1 MSSPDPAAPALP
13 YQLQMVDAGDGYRVP
28 LFWHAAA
35 QPRANIVLM
44 AALGVAAR
52 FYLPLAQ
59 DLCAAGL
66 NVALVEQRGHGESGL
81 RPSRRTDFGFRH
93 ALLHDIPAVL
103 DHVGNT
109 APGLPLYL
117 MGHSLG
123 GHYAA
128 ITAGRLPHRVDGVI
142 VAACGTPWIG
152 AFRGR
157 IRSQLKLLVRLVPAL
172 NLLLGYYPGD
182 RVGFG
187 GREARTLM
195 ADWRDLAIDNRYRAR
210 GLDEDL
216 EAGIARYRG
225 PVLSLRM
232 ADDTY
237 APEAAM
243 TAVTD
248 KFIAGRV
255 TRRLLTADDLGD
267 RADHF
272 RWARSPSAVT
282 REVSAW
288 LAGPAPDGSGPGPG
302 AAP

>member
-1 MSSPDPAAPALP
+1 MSTPDAAESPALP
-13 YQLQMVDAGDGYRVP
+13 YRLQMVDAGDGYRVP

-35 QPRANIVLM
+35 QPRGNILLM
-44 AALGVAAR
+44 AALGVPAR

-59 DLCAAGL
+59 ELCASGL
-66 NVALVEQRGHGESGL
+66 NVALIEQRGHGESEL

-93 ALLHDIPAVL
+93 ALVHDIPAVL
-103 DHVGNT
+103 GHVRQS

-128 ITAGRLPHRVDGVI
+128 ITAGRMPADIDGVI
-142 VAACGTPWIG
+142 LAACGTPWIG
-152 AFRGR
+152 AFAGR
-157 IRSQLKLLVRLVPAL
+157 TQRQLQLLVRLVPAL
-172 NLLLGYYPGD
+172 GLLFGYYPGD

-195 ADWRDLAIDNRYRAR
+195 ADWRALALDNRYRAR

-216 EAGIARYRG
+216 DAAIGRYRG

-232 ADDTY
+232 SDDSY
-237 APEAAM
+237 APAAAM
-243 TAVTD
+243 AAVTD
-248 KFIAGRV
+248 KFRHARV
-255 TRRLLTADDLGD
+255 TQRVLTADDLGD

-272 RWARSPSAVT
+272 RWARTPAAVA

-288 LAGPAPDGSGPGPG
+288 LTGHAGSGPGT
-302 AAP
+302 AP

>member
-1 MSSPDPAAPALP
+1 MSTPEPVATPSLP
-13 YQLQMVDAGDGYRVP
+13 YRLQMVDAGDGYRVP

-44 AALGVAAR
+44 AALGVPAR

-59 DLCAAGL
+59 ELRTAGL
-66 NVALVEQRGHGESGL
+66 NVALVEQRGHGESEL

-93 ALLHDIPAVL
+93 ALVHDIPAVL
-103 DHVGNT
+103 DHVEQA

-128 ITAGRLPHRVDGVI
+128 ITAGRLPQRVDGVI

-152 AFRGR
+152 AFAG
-157 IRSQLKLLVRLVPAL
+157 STQWQLQLLVWLVPVL

-195 ADWRDLAIDNRYRAR
+195 ADWRKLAIDNRYRAR
-210 GLDEDL
+210 GLREDL
-216 EAGIARYRG
+216 DGGIARYRG

-232 ADDTY
+232 SDDSY

-243 TAVTD
+243 AAVTD
-248 KFIAGRV
+248 KFVAARV
-255 TRRLLTADDLGD
+255 TRRVLTADDLGD

-272 RWARSPSAVT
+272 RWARSPAAVA
-282 REVSAW
+282 REVAAW
-288 LAGPAPDGSGPGPG
+288 LDGQGHGGIPGVGP
-302 AAP
+302 